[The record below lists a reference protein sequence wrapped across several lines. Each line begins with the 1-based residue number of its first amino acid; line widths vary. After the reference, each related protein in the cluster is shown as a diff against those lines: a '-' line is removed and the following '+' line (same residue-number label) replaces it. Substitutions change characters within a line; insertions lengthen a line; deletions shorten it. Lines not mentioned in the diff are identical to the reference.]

1 METLR
6 LSADEAMTA
15 MKIPEADQVKYAVK
29 FQLVRAWKTFFD
41 QISANRKKMKNDLE
55 KPTGWHDKLFCGLFV
70 SV

>member
-29 FQLVRAWKTFFD
+29 F
-41 QISANRKKMKNDLE
+41 
-55 KPTGWHDKLFCGLFV
+55 
-70 SV
+70 